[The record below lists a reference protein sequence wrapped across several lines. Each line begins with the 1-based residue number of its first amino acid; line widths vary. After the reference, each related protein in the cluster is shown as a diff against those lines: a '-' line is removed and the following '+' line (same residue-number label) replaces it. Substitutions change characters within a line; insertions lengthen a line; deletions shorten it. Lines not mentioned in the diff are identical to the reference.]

1 MLGSSRRVT
10 YIDNVG
16 PAPGQTAAR
25 HLVMPAPAIEHP
37 AITTRQAESLS
48 AMLAAILPAN
58 RFYAR
63 KFGDVKQTGRL
74 AELPFTTKAEI
85 VADQEEHPP
94 YGSNLT
100 EPVDRYTRLHQ
111 TSGTSTGRPM
121 RWLDTPRSWEWMLE
135 CWKHKFAFMR
145 LADDER
151 FFFPFSFGP
160 FLGFWTGFE
169 AAARA
174 GYLCLPGGGMSTAA
188 RLRFLLEHQA
198 TVVCATP
205 TYALHLAEAARQ
217 EGLDLAGSPVRVVIV
232 AGEPGGGIPATRQA
246 IEAAWGARV
255 FDHYGMT
262 EIGPVGIECHE
273 NPGGLHLVSEAC
285 IAEVID
291 PSTGESLP
299 SDTPGELVLTNLGRW
314 GSPLIRYR
322 TGDLVR
328 IDSRP
333 CPCGRPDIRLI
344 GGILGRT
351 DDMVYLRGNNIYPAA
366 IEGVIRRFPGV
377 AEFRVTIDRSEAL
390 AGLRIEVE
398 PHPAADGQQLA
409 KQVARA
415 IRDELMV
422 RPEVTSVPPG
432 TLPRFEMKAKRIV
445 KS

>member
-1 MLGSSRRVT
+1 MSSLAT
-10 YIDNVG
+10 DF
-16 PAPGQTAAR
+16 
-25 HLVMPAPAIEHP
+25 P
-37 AITTRQAESLS
+37 AITPRQAERLA
-48 AMLAAILPAN
+48 AMFSAILPVN
-58 RFYAR
+58 RFYA
-63 KFGDVKQTGRL
+63 KKLAGFKSPGGQAPRL

-100 EPVDRYTRLHQ
+100 ESVERYTRLHQ
-111 TSGTSTGRPM
+111 TSGTSTGRPL

-135 CWKHKFAFMR
+135 CWRHKFAFMR
-145 LADDER
+145 LAADER

-217 EGLDLAGSPVRVVIV
+217 EGLDLAGSSVRVLIV
-232 AGEPGGGIPATRQA
+232 AGEPGGGIPATRKA
-246 IEAAWGARV
+246 IETAWGARV

-262 EIGPVGIECHE
+262 EIGPVGIECRE

-285 IAEVID
+285 VAEVID
-291 PSTGESLP
+291 PQSGESLP
-299 SDTPGELVLTNLGRW
+299 PDLPGELVLTNLGRW

-328 IDSRP
+328 IDPNP

-351 DDMVYLRGNNIYPAA
+351 DDMVYLRGNNLYPAA
-366 IEGVIRRFPGV
+366 IEGVIRRFPEV
-377 AEFRVTIDRSEAL
+377 VEFRVTIDRSEAL
-390 AGLRIEVE
+390 AGLRIEIE
-398 PHPAADGQQLA
+398 PRADAPASVTER
-409 KQVARA
+409 VARA

-422 RPEVTSVPPG
+422 RPEVTSVSPG
-432 TLPRFEMKAKRIV
+432 TLPRFEMKAKRTIHHGTHG
-445 KS
+445 KHGNKKEE

>member
-1 MLGSSRRVT
+1 MTSLATDGT
-10 YIDNVG
+10 
-16 PAPGQTAAR
+16 T
-25 HLVMPAPAIEHP
+25 
-37 AITTRQAESLS
+37 ITPRQADSLA

-58 RFYAR
+58 RFYA
-63 KFGDVKQTGRL
+63 KKYAGVIPPGKNPRL
-74 AELPFTTKAEI
+74 SELPFTTKAEI
-85 VADQEEHPP
+85 VADQEAHPP

-100 EPVDRYTRLHQ
+100 EPVERYTRLHQ
-111 TSGTSTGRPM
+111 TSGTSTGRPL

-135 CWKHKFAFMR
+135 CWRDKFAFMR
-145 LADDER
+145 LAADER
-151 FFFPFSFGP
+151 LFFPFSFGP

-188 RLRFLLEHQA
+188 RLRFLLEHRA

-205 TYALHLAEAARQ
+205 TYALHLAEAARH
-217 EGLDLAGSPVRVVIV
+217 EGLDLACSSVRVVIV
-232 AGEPGGGIPATRQA
+232 AGEPGGGIPATRRA

-262 EIGPVGIECHE
+262 EIGPVGIECRE

-291 PSTGESLP
+291 PQSGESLP
-299 SDTPGELVLTNLGRW
+299 PDTPGELVLTNLGRW

-322 TGDLVR
+322 TGDVVR
-328 IDSRP
+328 IDSHP
-333 CPCGRPDIRLI
+333 CPCGRSDIRLI

-351 DDMVYLRGNNIYPAA
+351 DDMVYLRGNNLYPAA

-377 AEFRVTIDRSEAL
+377 AEFRVTIDRGGPLVA
-390 AGLRIEVE
+390 LRIEIE
-398 PHPAADGQQLA
+398 DNPTGSLTER
-409 KQVARA
+409 VARA

-432 TLPRFEMKAKRIV
+432 TLPRFEMKANRIV